1 MQTPANKNDPDFVA
15 LKNIHD
21 LFSEKKFTDTKN
33 YIQSILSDYPNSALL
48 FNVLGLIDYN
58 LKDYECAKQN
68 YRKAIELKQDFPD
81 PLNNLGMVE
90 RLLGN
95 YQAAINAF
103 NKSITLK
110 PDYSEAFFNLANL
123 YLQNSDLSEAETNYN
138 LALKISPNF
147 TQASQNLGATL
158 LKMGRK
164 ADAVNIYL
172 SALEYSPN
180 DTAVLLSLGGVY
192 KEMGELIQS
201 TKCYEKIRKN
211 NSDHVESFARWMSL
225 KVQLGDFS
233 EINNALIFHVS
244 PSLATHLDNHPRF
257 QIYKSIFDFL
267 VRDLESCRYH
277 LERFSYIKSMGAVNS
292 LSEKNRHFCSAFYD
306 ILTRLV
312 KTISADELKINNEV
326 FHFGESHC
334 LSFAHRLIQKNK
346 HRKNIKP
353 VITFGA
359 KAFHFSTQ
367 ENNNFKAIT
376 LQNLRR
382 VPKNSDIFLSFG
394 EIDCRLSE
402 GIIAAQR
409 KTDTNIQTLVNK
421 TVDGYVRW
429 FLDSNTA
436 NNHSFWFFNVP
447 APVFRNDRSSG
458 DNETVAEVV
467 RLFNERLALNIEKN
481 QLRLIDVYSGTN
493 NNLGFSNLKHHIDG
507 IHLGHSIITEIE
519 HQFIT

>member
-1 MQTPANKNDPDFVA
+1 MQTPTKKNDPDLDD
-15 LKNIHD
+15 LKNIHA
-21 LFSEKKFTDTKN
+21 LFSEKKFTETKD
-33 YIQSILSDYPNSALL
+33 YILDILPDYPNSALL
-48 FNVLGLIDYN
+48 FNVLGLVDYN
-58 LKDYECAKQN
+58 LKDYKCAKQK
-68 YRKAIELKQDFPD
+68 YCKAIELNPNFPD
-81 PLNNLGMVE
+81 PLNNIGMVD

-95 YQAAINAF
+95 YQDAISAF
-103 NKSITLK
+103 KRSIIIK
-110 PDYSEAFFNLANL
+110 PDFSQAYFNLANL
-123 YLQNSDLSEAETNYN
+123 YLQTSDLSEAESNYKI
-138 LALKISPNF
+138 ALKISPNF
-147 TQASQNLGATL
+147 TPASQNLGATL
-158 LKMGRK
+158 LKLGRK
-164 ADAVNIYL
+164 ADAANIYR
-172 SALEYSPN
+172 SALEYAPN
-180 DTAVLLSLGGVY
+180 DTAILLSLGGVY
-192 KEMGELIQS
+192 KDMGELLQS
-201 TKCYEKIRKN
+201 AECYEKIRKN
-211 NSDHVESFARWMSL
+211 NSDHAESFARWMSL

-244 PSLATHLDNHPRF
+244 PALAANLNNHPRF

-277 LERFSYIKSMGAVNS
+277 LERFAYIKSMGVVNG
-292 LSEKNRHFCSAFYD
+292 LSEKNRRFCSAFYD
-306 ILTRLV
+306 ILIRLV
-312 KTISADELKINNEV
+312 KKISADDLKTGSRV

-334 LSFAHRLIQKNK
+334 LSFAHCLIQKNNRQK
-346 HRKNIKP
+346 HIVP

-376 LQNLRR
+376 LQNLKRIPR
-382 VPKNSDIFLSFG
+382 NSDIFLSFG

-402 GIIAAQR
+402 GIIATQK
-409 KTDTNIQTLVNK
+409 KTGTNIQTLVDK

-429 FLDSNTA
+429 FLDSNTT

-467 RLFNERLALNIEKN
+467 RLFNERLAVNIEKN
-481 QLRLIDVYSGTN
+481 QLRLIDVYGGTN

-519 HQFIT
+519 HQFFT